1 MCLFY
6 SLKHNICK
14 VNKKIRNCK
23 LDFAKNVVDI
33 ILMND
38 FINFNVV

>member
-6 SLKHNICK
+6 SLKHNFCK

-23 LDFAKNVVDI
+23 KKKKKNVVDI